1 MNKIWSVENPETGQ
15 GKSSIAWLIL
25 GELARRRETVIGINA
40 DVVNPDN
47 GDPVI
52 TNYVNNDVITGFSVI
67 ELSAATKK
75 NFDGNV
81 VIDGSRNPPGQI
93 KELIAR
99 KSTGVIIPIRN
110 GRGYDRGISYA
121 RELFKLSVPFCFVL
135 NGFNGEQAEKFPGVL
150 DAFDTKLFDLGNS
163 LEGIHDMTRAG
174 RLPFHNEKWSSIATA
189 MQSLVDDLLSW
200 SDSTSEKTAQLEVV
214 NG

>member
-25 GELARRRETVIGINA
+25 GELARRREKVIGINA
-40 DVVNPDN
+40 DVVNPDS

-52 TNYVNNDVITGFSVI
+52 TNYVNPDVITGFNVI
-67 ELSAATKK
+67 ELADATKK
-75 NFDGNV
+75 VFDGNA
-81 VIDGSRNPPGQI
+81 VIDGSRNPPEQI

-110 GRGYDRGISYA
+110 GRGYDRGIVYA
-121 RELFKLSVPFCFVL
+121 RELFRREVPFCFVL
-135 NGFNGEQAEKFPGVL
+135 NGFNGEQAERFPGVL

-163 LEGIHDMTRAG
+163 LEGVQDMTRTG
-174 RLPFHNEKWSSIATA
+174 RLPFHNEKWSEIATVIK
-189 MQSLVDDLLSW
+189 SLVDDLVSW
-200 SDSTSEKTAQLEVV
+200 SDSVTQQPALLEVA